1 MDGLSA
7 SRVTRMFKLSIARSE
22 DFKKVLPLAQKFYAE
37 HPHASNMEFDMESA
51 YRLYLDL
58 VEHGFIVLAWED
70 QEVVGMLGMM
80 VGPFVLNMN
89 YKVATEVLWWVSPE
103 HRQGRKGLAML
114 QMAEKLAK
122 IDGCHSVTMSS
133 LTVGP
138 EGVNKVYAHRGYAE
152 TEKSF
157 VKEL

>member
-1 MDGLSA
+1 MS
-7 SRVTRMFKLSIARSE
+7 KLTIARAE
-22 DFKKVLPLAQKFYAE
+22 DFSKVLPLAQKFYAE
-37 HPHASNMEFDMESA
+37 HPHSSTMEFDMESA

-58 VEHGFIVLAWED
+58 VEHGFIVLAWEE

-80 VGPFVLNMN
+80 VGPFILNKN
-89 YKVATEVLWWVSPE
+89 YKVATEVLWWVAPE

-114 QMAEKLAK
+114 KLAEQLAK

-138 EGVNKVYAHRGYAE
+138 DGVNSVYVHRGYYE
-152 TEKSF
+152 MEKSF